1 MEEKIIR
8 TLFNLIFVYRYLSI
22 LSSPMEK
29 GYIRSIIDQTGFVII
44 VSITAAFFTNKDN
57 IGQEF
62 LIYFLTF
69 ELIILIIYSYKKLR
83 QKKS

>member
-1 MEEKIIR
+1 MNDKIISI
-8 TLFNLIFVYRYLSI
+8 LFNVIFAQRILSI

-29 GYIRSIIDQTGFVII
+29 GYIRSIVDQTGFAII
-44 VSITAAFFTNKDN
+44 VSIIAAFFIDKDN

-69 ELIILIIYSYKKLR
+69 ELTILIIYSYKKLR